1 MARGVSSKAGKRKAT
16 QEVEFQP
23 KWSPRAGR
31 TKMKEVVKVGASSNS
46 SNQGTPSTSLPSP
59 SKRSRLSS
67 TVKGEA
73 MDSIGDE
80 GPWFE
85 FSFDEGTPW
94 TDSPKF
100 KPGKVRRY

>member
-31 TKMKEVVKVGASSNS
+31 TKIKEVVKAGSSSNS
-46 SNQGTPSTSLPSP
+46 SIRGTPCSSLPSP

-67 TVKGEA
+67 TLQGEA
-73 MDSIGDE
+73 VNSIGDE
-80 GPWFE
+80 EPWFE
-85 FSFDEGTPW
+85 YSFDEGTPW
-94 TDSPKF
+94 GDSAKF
-100 KPGKVRRY
+100 KHGKARR

>member
-31 TKMKEVVKVGASSNS
+31 TKIKEVVKAGSSSNFSNGGIPS
-46 SNQGTPSTSLPSP
+46 SSLPSP

-73 MDSIGDE
+73 MDGIGDE
-80 GPWFE
+80 GPLFE
-85 FSFDEGTPW
+85 FSFDDGTPW
-94 TDSPKF
+94 TDAPKF
-100 KPGKVRRY
+100 KHGKVRR